1 MNKHHFSIIIIIFSL
16 LYLPQ
21 TSELNESHQRRVQDS
36 ISKEIIQNTN
46 RISQSRTQT
55 QIKSINNQLIS
66 DNYYS
71 VFLLNQGQL
80 AENFSLYAILP
91 QGIVYF
97 NTSSIIYK
105 IAGSTFHINFIG
117 SNLVEPVGIDNL
129 NSYSNYFIGK
139 QYFINTTQYSSI
151 LYKNIYNGI
160 SLRYYFTNEGI
171 KYEFIVDSF
180 IDINLIKMRYS
191 GYENYKVTL
200 TSIELTSFNVT
211 FIDAK
216 LSVWYDDTGEIIKSH
231 YNFEPC
237 IIMKCLDIQFEIPS
251 YDHTRTIVIDPL
263 VISFSSVFGG
273 MLNEISFDI
282 IIDDNEYIYITGW
295 TQSADFYNLNSYQA
309 NFGGSNFT
317 GDAFITKLSKNGSTI
332 IYSTFIG
339 GVGKDEGIDLAI
351 DSDNNVYLTGLT
363 GSVDFP
369 TSKNAFDSTY
379 NGGQTAGDIF
389 ISKFSADGTELIYS
403 TFIGGFDDDWS
414 FSIAIDHD
422 KNVYIGGA
430 TLSINYPTTLNSFD
444 SNFNGP
450 FNTGGFVP
458 GDIII
463 SKLSANGSVL
473 LDSTYIGGLGIEFV
487 NSITID
493 DQLNIYFIG
502 STNSDTDFPVVN
514 AIDSTYNGKGDVFVG
529 KLSSDFSNLIFLTYI
544 GGNESE
550 TGSAISLDSE
560 NNPIIIGFTSSTN
573 FPTTKNA
580 FSKTINGLGDS
591 FIFKISSDGSDIIYS
606 TFFGGESVDEGLD
619 VVLDNN
625 DYIYLLGVT
634 ISENFP
640 LKNSENYSNRG
651 KKDIF
656 VSKFTPN
663 GQSLV
668 FSILLG
674 GSEDDDPTAITI
686 DKENNVYITG
696 YTQSTDIP
704 VIGFET
710 FNRGESNIFV
720 IKISQTSPSPANFFS
735 DFVLTSGISVFIV
748 SILLAYYPKF
758 KKWT

>member
-139 QYFINTTQYSSI
+139 QYFTNTTQYSSI

-180 IDINLIKMRYS
+180 IDINLIKIRYS

-514 AIDSTYNGKGDVFVG
+514 AIDSSYNGKGDVFVG

>member
-1 MNKHHFSIIIIIFSL
+1 LNKHHFSIIIIIFSL

-139 QYFINTTQYSSI
+139 QYFTNTTQYSSI

-502 STNSDTDFPVVN
+502 STNSDKDFPVVN
-514 AIDSTYNGKGDVFVG
+514 AIDSSYNGKGDVFVG